1 MFTFFLSFAD
11 PHKAPGTQFLGVCI
25 VDAPT
30 FQDAVQKCWD
40 LGINPGGEIRAYRF
54 PPTHPFPPGVKDRL
68 LTREEA
74 EAADAMASAALK
86 GDN

>member
-1 MFTFFLSFAD
+1 MFTFLLSFAD
-11 PHKAPGTQFLGVCI
+11 PENRGHFLGACI
-25 VDAPT
+25 VDVPSFLEAI
-30 FQDAVQKCWD
+30 QKCWD

-54 PPTHPFPPGVKDRL
+54 PPTHPFPPGSKDRL

-74 EAADAMASAALK
+74 EEADAAADAALN